1 MRFVIIGLSIL
12 ITAMFAQTPPADAA
26 CNYIQCIGSC
36 ITGGF
41 ANGCGPKRAFCAAK
55 CSGPS
60 VGPKY
65 GAIAYSPGSGS
76 YGYSDNY
83 GGRAQAETR
92 ALKECGKD
100 DCVIATW
107 FFNNCGALAAGTD
120 HAWAGENDASEE
132 RAKILAQASCR
143 GRGGGNCEVLV
154 SHCSG

>member
-1 MRFVIIGLSIL
+1 MRIVIIGLSIL
-12 ITAMFAQTPPADAA
+12 IIGMFAQTPLADAA
-26 CNYIQCIGSC
+26 CNYNQCIGPC
-36 ITGGF
+36 VTGSF
-41 ANGCGPKRAFCAAK
+41 ANGCGPRRASCAAR
-55 CSGPS
+55 CMSP
-60 VGPKY
+60 VGPKF

-83 GGRAQAETR
+83 GNRAQAESR
-92 ALKECGKD
+92 ALNQCGKD

-120 HAWAGENDASEE
+120 HAWAGENAASEE

-143 GRGGGNCEVLV
+143 GRSGGNCEVLV

>member
-1 MRFVIIGLSIL
+1 MRFVIIAVFIL
-12 ITAMFAQTPPADAA
+12 IIGTFAETPPGNAA
-26 CNYIQCIGSC
+26 CNYIQCIGPC
-36 ITGGF
+36 VTGGF
-41 ANGCGPKRAFCAAK
+41 ANGCGPRRASCAAK
-55 CSGPS
+55 CTSP
-60 VGPKY
+60 VGRKF

-83 GGRAQAETR
+83 GGRTQAESR
-92 ALKECGKD
+92 ALEECGKE

-107 FFNNCGALAAGTD
+107 FVNNCGALAAGTD
-120 HAWAGENDASEE
+120 HAWAGEYDASEE

>member
-1 MRFVIIGLSIL
+1 MRSVVIGLSIL
-12 ITAMFAQTPPADAA
+12 IIGMFAETPPADAA
-26 CNYIQCIGSC
+26 CNYIQCIGPC
-36 ITGGF
+36 ITGSF
-41 ANGCGPKRAFCAAK
+41 ADGCGPRRAFCAAQ

-60 VGPKY
+60 VARKY

-83 GGRAQAETR
+83 GSRAEAESR
-92 ALKECGKD
+92 ALNQCGKD

-107 FFNNCGALAAGTD
+107 FVNNCGALAAGTD
-120 HAWAGENDASEE
+120 HAWAGEIAASEE

-143 GRGGGNCEVLV
+143 GRSGGNCEVLV